1 MSPTNKQ
8 FNEPTK
14 HDYRPPTLSAKKHKL
29 PPLASSTDSS
39 SQFTSN
45 NQSTKDRSQ
54 SNATDL
60 NSSSSSHF
68 PNDHFL
74 NREVSNISTNSSV
87 LPKAFSSKKAP
98 LKKMS
103 NVENNQSNVGARRI
117 ANMRNFDTA
126 VTIDIL
132 NESDRFSR
140 QSLEPLTNRES
151 TSSKFSSVSVILV
164 IC

>member
-1 MSPTNKQ
+1 M
-8 FNEPTK
+8 
-14 HDYRPPTLSAKKHKL
+14 
-29 PPLASSTDSS
+29 
-39 SQFTSN
+39 
-45 NQSTKDRSQ
+45 
-54 SNATDL
+54 
-60 NSSSSSHF
+60 
-68 PNDHFL
+68 
-74 NREVSNISTNSSV
+74 

-103 NVENNQSNVGARRI
+103 NVENNQSSVGARRI

-151 TSSKFSSVSVILV
+151 TSSKFSSVSAGDLLRVESHMV
-164 IC
+164 YSG